1 MAQYQVPQF
10 LDVEDRLFGPFTT
23 KQFLYAAGGIGLF
36 FISWALLPRILAI
49 LIGVPALA
57 FFMSLAFLKVNNR
70 PFAMTVESAI
80 QYFFASKLYIWNKI
94 DKKPTKKDTVEKTN
108 TSFYVPKLS
117 ESKLKDIS
125 WELDIHDTLEGPKSK
140 IEETKSGIPLQ
151 L

>member
-36 FISWALLPRILAI
+36 FISFALLPRAI
-49 LIGVPALA
+49 AFLVGIPLLA

-70 PFAMTVESAI
+70 PFAVTVENSIKYALS
-80 QYFFASKLYIWNKI
+80 SKLYIWNKI
-94 DKKPTKKDTVEKTN
+94 DKKPKKKKVEEKTN

-125 WELDIHDTLEGPKSK
+125 WELDIHDTLEGPNSK
-140 IEETKSGIPLQ
+140 TEENKNGIPLRM
-151 L
+151 